1 MASLVLTDSSQLISD
16 NQDLG
21 QSLKLRKV
29 KHFGY
34 EFHYDI
40 NNVHKDS
47 PLTQNIP
54 EECSILLPRLKER
67 NCNVMSL
74 PPDQLTVNQYQPG
87 QGIPSHV
94 DTHSAFEDPILSL
107 SLGAPV
113 VMEFKYQEGR
123 NVPVYLPQRSL
134 LVMSGESRYLWSH
147 GISPR
152 KTDIVPTP
160 CGTLSVH
167 NRGIRTSFT
176 FRRVRQ
182 GECDCNY
189 HDQCDSY
196 QRNKTLSGK
205 NSESNKIAAELE
217 AHHVLQVYEEIA
229 DHFSDTRHKPWP
241 NVLSFVQSLPPGA
254 LLVDV
259 GCGNG
264 KYFGH
269 NSAIYEVG
277 CDSSFGLAQV
287 CRERGFQ
294 VFNCNC
300 LALPLRS
307 GIADGCIRTQIKSI
321 ERNSSYSAFWWQG
334 FNLCLG

>member
-1 MASLVLTDSSQLISD
+1 PVLESSLTYDLRPPGLILLEDFVTEQEEESLLNCVD
-16 NQDLG
+16 WSHTEHKLG

-107 SLGAPV
+107 SLGTPV
-113 VMEFKYQEGR
+113 VMEFKYQDGQ

-160 CGTLSVH
+160 CGTL
-167 NRGIRTSFT
+167 
-176 FRRVRQ
+176 
-182 GECDCNY
+182 
-189 HDQCDSY
+189 
-196 QRNKTLSGK
+196 
-205 NSESNKIAAELE
+205 
-217 AHHVLQVYEEIA
+217 
-229 DHFSDTRHKPWP
+229 
-241 NVLSFVQSLPPGA
+241 
-254 LLVDV
+254 
-259 GCGNG
+259 
-264 KYFGH
+264 
-269 NSAIYEVG
+269 
-277 CDSSFGLAQV
+277 
-287 CRERGFQ
+287 
-294 VFNCNC
+294 
-300 LALPLRS
+300 
-307 GIADGCIRTQIKSI
+307 
-321 ERNSSYSAFWWQG
+321 NSS
-334 FNLCLG
+334 